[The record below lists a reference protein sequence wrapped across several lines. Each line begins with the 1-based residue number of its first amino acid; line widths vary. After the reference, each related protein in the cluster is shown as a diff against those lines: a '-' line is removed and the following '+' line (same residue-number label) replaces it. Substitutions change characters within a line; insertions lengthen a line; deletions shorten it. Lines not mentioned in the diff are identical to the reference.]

1 MKKSK
6 NRLTTAAGNM
16 PIDSRKRQE
25 RILDILGMMK
35 HKDLIRACVSRGL
48 DFQNVV
54 DWDHNKLGSFFLE
67 NFDTTEDP
75 NLLDAYDRWIQVEL
89 EKRGYVQGDAI
100 LSPFLRIGFV
110 GKGDLE
116 ELPTKIVDP
125 TVKMKKVQESVRVE
139 KPKREKD
146 EVTGVVAGTK
156 KNMTYTLAKQGK
168 DLPKVIELV
177 KKQFPEAEEKSI
189 KIWYK
194 RCLKEM
200 GEDGN
205 N

>member
-6 NRLTTAAGNM
+6 NRMTTAAGNM
-16 PIDSRKRQE
+16 PIDPRKRQE

-35 HKDLIRACVSRGL
+35 HKDLVRACVSRGL
-48 DFQNVV
+48 EFQRVV
-54 DWDHNKLGSFFLE
+54 EWDHNKLGSFFLE

-75 NLLDAYDRWIQVEL
+75 NKLDEYDRWIQVQL
-89 EKRGYVQGDAI
+89 EGRGYTKGDAI
-100 LSPFLRIGFV
+100 LSPYLRVGFV

-116 ELPTKIVDP
+116 DLPTKIIDP
-125 TVKMKKVQESVRVE
+125 TVKVKKVPEQVRLE

-156 KNMTYTLAKQGK
+156 KNMTYTLAKEGK
-168 DLPKVIELV
+168 ELPKVIELV

-200 GEDGN
+200 QDGN